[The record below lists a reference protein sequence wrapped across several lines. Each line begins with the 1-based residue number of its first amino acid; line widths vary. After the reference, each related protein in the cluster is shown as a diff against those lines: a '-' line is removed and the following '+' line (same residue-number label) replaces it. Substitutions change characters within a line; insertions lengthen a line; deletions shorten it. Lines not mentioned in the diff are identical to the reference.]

1 MAALGDIPPPW
12 SRWNH
17 NLAENRKPNTQNQ
30 QLTGK
35 ILSHMDLGPVS
46 RLLLGF
52 LLGYDLLFLILF
64 AVTEI
69 TSDAKIS

>member
-1 MAALGDIPPPW
+1 
-12 SRWNH
+12 
-17 NLAENRKPNTQNQ
+17 
-30 QLTGK
+30 
-35 ILSHMDLGPVS
+35 MDLGPVS